1 MGFFRSSTLTRWKAD
16 AFVRK
21 NGFSKMA
28 LKVEIFKYG
37 VLCMSDLLAQLR
49 LSWTEFT
56 TDMCQLETAEEAI
69 SQFLLKMYM
78 AVHVKPLIRSITI
91 I

>member
-1 MGFFRSSTLTRWKAD
+1 MGFFRSSTLTRWKVD

-28 LKVEIFKYG
+28 LKVETFKYG

-49 LSWTEFT
+49 LSRTEFT
-56 TDMCQLETAEEAI
+56 TDMCQETAEEAI

-78 AVHVKPLIRSITI
+78 AVHV
-91 I
+91 

>member
-1 MGFFRSSTLTRWKAD
+1 
-16 AFVRK
+16 
-21 NGFSKMA
+21 MA

-49 LSWTEFT
+49 LSRTEFT
-56 TDMCQLETAEEAI
+56 TDMCQETAEEAI

-78 AVHVKPLIRSITI
+78 VV
-91 I
+91 

>member
-1 MGFFRSSTLTRWKAD
+1 MSYGFFPPVCTLTRWKADD

-28 LKVEIFKYG
+28 LKVETFKYG

-49 LSWTEFT
+49 LSRTEFT
-56 TDMCQLETAEEAI
+56 TDMCQETAEEAI
-69 SQFLLKMYM
+69 SQILLKMYM
-78 AVHVKPLIRSITI
+78 AVHV
-91 I
+91 